1 MLKFDKIVK
10 NILVAGFSV
19 FMILAAGAG
28 VCDEPKKVAVIP
40 FTMNSSDD
48 LGFLQNGLFDMLS
61 SRLSDPGK
69 VEVLDRQTIDQAVK
83 NMSASGDVTGRLNES
98 KARLIG
104 ESLGVDYVLF
114 GSLTSIGDNVSL
126 DTSMV
131 DLGEKKS
138 VLTFFKQSDS
148 MGDVIPMINNF
159 AGDIN
164 VKIFN
169 RNIPTERYAAPQS
182 KAPAAVNSPENRV
195 VQESPAEDNGLV
207 GVKQKSEGKFHTHLK
222 FNGQINAMAAG
233 DVNKDGIVEIVTA
246 TDTKVYIYSLK
257 GSKLLVVKQLDFAS
271 SNRIAALD
279 IADIN
284 KNGFSEIFVTSM
296 NIHRNGLQSF
306 VVEYN
311 GHSYIT
317 IADNEPYYFRVVDG
331 FDNSGI
337 QGEKMLLGQREN
349 SHPFHDKIYSM
360 TASGSRYSE
369 QSRIRLPS
377 NVSVL
382 ALARGEVTSSGVK
395 EYVFI
400 NEHGT
405 LVVAGSS
412 GSVEWKSNSQFG
424 GSTNYYLLPRSDPD
438 AAYTERAYL
447 NPGVKLY
454 DLEDNNRPEVFAVR
468 NEEFGGGAF
477 GRYKRFTEGHLEI
490 LSWNGITLASV
501 FKTQPVQGWISDF
514 VIADFNSDG
523 RDELIISIVGRTNIF
538 GIKKQ
543 QISNIISYKLK

>member
-1 MLKFDKIVK
+1 MFKFDKIMK
-10 NILVAGFSV
+10 NILVAGFFV
-19 FMILAAGAG
+19 FMVLAAGAG
-28 VCDEPKKVAVIP
+28 MCDEPKKVAVIP
-40 FTMNSSDD
+40 FTMNSSGD

-69 VEVLDRQTIDQAVK
+69 VVVLDRQTIDQAMK
-83 NMSASGDVTGRLNES
+83 NMSASGDVIGRLNES
-98 KARLIG
+98 KARVIG

-114 GSLTSIGDNVSL
+114 GSLTNIGENVSL

-138 VLTFFKQSDS
+138 VLTFFKQSDN

-164 VKIFN
+164 LKIFN
-169 RNIPTERYAAPQS
+169 RNIPTERYAAPET

-195 VQESPAEDNGLV
+195 EQDSVAEGNGLI
-207 GVKQKSEGKFHTHLK
+207 GVKQKRAGKFHTHLK

-233 DVNKDGIVEIVTA
+233 DVNKDGVVEVVTA
-246 TDTKVYIYSLK
+246 TDSEINIYRLE
-257 GSKLLVVKQLDFAS
+257 GNKLSVVKQLDFAS
-271 SNRIAALD
+271 SNRIASLD

-284 KNGFSEIFVTSM
+284 KNGFPEIFVTSM
-296 NIHRNGLQSF
+296 NIHRDGLQSF

-317 IADNEPYYFRVVDG
+317 IADNEPYYFRVING

-337 QGEKMLLGQREN
+337 QGEKMLLGQRDN
-349 SHPFHDKIYSM
+349 SHPFRDKIYTM
-360 TASGSRYSE
+360 TASGSSYSE
-369 QSRIRLPS
+369 QSRIRLPGS
-377 NVSVL
+377 VSVL
-382 ALARGEVTSSGVK
+382 ALARGEVTASGAK

-412 GSVEWKSNSQFG
+412 GSVEWKSNLQFG
-424 GSTNYYLLPRSDPD
+424 GSTNYYLLPRNDTD
-438 AAYTERAYL
+438 AAYTERVYL
-447 NPGVKLY
+447 NPGIKIY
-454 DLEDNNRPEVFAVR
+454 DLGGDNKPEVFAVR

-477 GRYKRFTEGHLEI
+477 GRYKRFTKGNLEI
-490 LSWNGITLASV
+490 LSWDGIALAPV
-501 FKTQPVQGWISDF
+501 FRIPPVQGWVSAF
-514 VIADFNSDG
+514 AIADFNSDG
-523 RDELIISIVGRTNIF
+523 SDELIVSIVGGTKVL